1 MFRARREWLAGEF
14 CQPVYE
20 QFLMEAVARG
30 RVEAPGFF
38 DDPIIQKAW
47 CGAEWNGPAQG
58 MLDPTK
64 EAQAAQIRVSNGFS
78 TREEETRGMNGGNYK
93 RNAQQ
98 LKRENQMLADAQNT
112 TKEGKNNG

>member
-1 MFRARREWLAGEF
+1 MAVWRPR
-14 CQPVYE
+14 V
-20 QFLMEAVARG
+20 FLMTQSSKRHGVERNGTAR
-30 RVEAPGFF
+30 P
-38 DDPIIQKAW
+38 
-47 CGAEWNGPAQG
+47 
-58 MLDPTK
+58 
-64 EAQAAQIRVSNGFS
+64 AQIRVSNGFS